1 MSGRGVLT
9 DSFKIAMNA
18 IRGHLLRT
26 IITILSIAFGITAL
40 VGILTAIDS
49 IKQSIYTSFESMGAN
64 TFKIRNRAMNIQVK
78 LGGKK
83 RKRYKNITY
92 EEALRFREE
101 YSYGSLV
108 SVSAIGTWQATLK
121 HQSKKSN
128 PNITVFGSD
137 ENYLVTA
144 GYDLELGRNFTLH
157 EVETGSHMVLVGKE
171 LVETLFEPDDNPV
184 NKIVGIGDRKYRIV
198 GVLADKGSS
207 MGFGGDNFCI
217 IPLKNVMKHSTTP
230 SLSYVISVLVRAPEY
245 LDGGVQEAKGTFRLI
260 RKVPLREEDNFEI
273 IRPDQLAALVVENI
287 EMLTGATTFIGIITL
302 LGAAI
307 GLMNIMLVSVTERTK
322 EIGIRKAIGATRQTI
337 RQQFLIESL
346 VICQLGGLVGI
357 VLGVMIGNIVS
368 LVSDGGFI
376 VPWVWMLGGITL
388 CVVVGLISGIYP
400 AVKAARLD
408 PIEALRYE

>member
-1 MSGRGVLT
+1 MKGTGVLLE
-9 DSFKIAMNA
+9 SFKIAMNA
-18 IRGHLLRT
+18 IKGHLLRT

-49 IKQSIYTSFESMGAN
+49 IKQTIYTSFESMGAN
-64 TFKIRNRAMNIQVK
+64 TFKIRNRAMNIQVE
-78 LGGKK
+78 LGGKR
-83 RKRYKNITY
+83 RKRYKNISY
-92 EEALRFREE
+92 EEAMRFREE
-101 YSYGSLV
+101 YGYGSLI

-121 HQSKKSN
+121 YQSKKTN
-128 PNITVFGSD
+128 PNIGVFGSD
-137 ENYLVTA
+137 ENYLITA
-144 GYDLELGRNFTLH
+144 GYDLERGRNFTLH

-171 LVETLFEPDDNPV
+171 LVETLFEPDENPV
-184 NKIVGIGDRKYRIV
+184 NKVIGIGNGKYRII

-207 MGFGGDNFCI
+207 MGFGGDNLCI
-217 IPLKNVMKHSTTP
+217 IPLKNVMKHRLRP
-230 SLSYVISVLVRAPEY
+230 SLSYVISVLVKAPEY
-245 LDGGVQEAKGTFRLI
+245 LDAGVEEARGTFRLI

-287 EMLTGATTFIGIITL
+287 QMLTGATTFIGIITL

-346 VICQLGGLVGI
+346 VICQMGGLVGI
-357 VLGVMIGNIVS
+357 ILGVMIGNIVS

-376 VPWVWMLGGITL
+376 VPWIWMFSGIIL

-400 AVKAARLD
+400 AVRAARLD